1 MFAASLFSTIGFSD
15 KSHAFRSNSVLC
27 RLPVLQIL
35 KEVVEAVRAGSI
47 CWIDSGSASMSRND
61 KEGTYD
67 LPDGYII
74 ILGTVLRR
82 GYYFTAAP
90 SSIEYVPLSAV
101 AALLWTNDVALF
113 VLCRMSVM
121 SGSQVVT

>member
-27 RLPVLQIL
+27 RLPVPQVL

-61 KEGTYD
+61 KEGTYE

-74 ILGTVLRR
+74 ILGLTQR

-90 SSIEYVPLSAV
+90 SC
-101 AALLWTNDVALF
+101 D
-113 VLCRMSVM
+113 
-121 SGSQVVT
+121 

>member
-27 RLPVLQIL
+27 RLPVPQIL
-35 KEVVEAVRAGSI
+35 KEVAEAVRAGSI

-61 KEGTYD
+61 KEETYE

-74 ILGTVLRR
+74 IVGLTQR

-90 SSIEYVPLSAV
+90 SC
-101 AALLWTNDVALF
+101 D
-113 VLCRMSVM
+113 
-121 SGSQVVT
+121 

>member
-1 MFAASLFSTIGFSD
+1 MFAASLFSTNGFSD

-27 RLPVLQIL
+27 RLPLPQSL
-35 KEVVEAVRAGSI
+35 KEVVEAVRVGSI

-61 KEGTYD
+61 KEGIYE

-74 ILGTVLRR
+74 IVGLTQR

-90 SSIEYVPLSAV
+90 SC
-101 AALLWTNDVALF
+101 D
-113 VLCRMSVM
+113 
-121 SGSQVVT
+121 